1 MTRPSSN
8 NMTPSIH
15 ISRPSSPLFSCSS
28 SSSKRATAED
38 ISRLLDPSYSSTQQT
53 RSVSVYVDG
62 HGDLHDPD
70 YRHFPAIVPPRSAKR
85 QSAGAYYSSTSYPLW
100 DEHAVDDEEMDEDN
114 GLYNHYSPIRHSP
127 SSRRSSLTTVPR
139 NNFAASSSRTSSPPS
154 YYYATYSTYSDISP
168 PTSYDSDDILSTS
181 FSSYTSPFE
190 EKEKRPSRLST
201 KRNRCSSKE
210 ELLDTPTPVNR
221 SLLPTTEEEED
232 APEAV
237 VKDDSGEWVPTCTQS
252 LQRQWQALSLAF
264 QFGVFRAQ
272 RRMRQRV
279 HSLL

>member
-1 MTRPSSN
+1 MTRPSN
-8 NMTPSIH
+8 NMSPTIH
-15 ISRPSSPLFSCSS
+15 IPRPSSPLFSCSS

-85 QSAGAYYSSTSYPLW
+85 HSAGAYYSSTNYPLW
-100 DEHAVDDEEMDEDN
+100 DEHAVDDEEIDDDS
-114 GLYNHYSPIRHSP
+114 GLYNHHSPIP
-127 SSRRSSLTTVPR
+127 RRSSSTTVSR

-154 YYYATYSTYSDISP
+154 YHYATYSDISP

-190 EKEKRPSRLST
+190 EKEKRSSRLST
-201 KRNRCSSKE
+201 KRKRCSSKE
-210 ELLDTPTPVNR
+210 ELLDTPTPITR

-237 VKDDSGEWVPTCTQS
+237 EKDDSGEWVPTCTQS

>member
-1 MTRPSSN
+1 MPS
-8 NMTPSIH
+8 TIH
-15 ISRPSSPLFSCSS
+15 IPRSSSPLFSCSS

-38 ISRLLDPSYSSTQQT
+38 ISRLLDPSYSSSTHQS

-85 QSAGAYYSSTSYPLW
+85 HSAGAHYSSTNYPLW
-100 DEHAVDDEEMDEDN
+100 DEHAVDDEEIDEDSC
-114 GLYNHYSPIRHSP
+114 LYTHHSPMRRSP
-127 SSRRSSLTTVPR
+127 SSRRSSSTTVSR
-139 NNFAASSSRTSSPPS
+139 NNFASPSSRTSSPPS
-154 YYYATYSTYSDISP
+154 YHYATYSTYDISP

-190 EKEKRPSRLST
+190 EKEKQRSSRLST
-201 KRNRCSSKE
+201 KRKRCSSKE
-210 ELLDTPTPVNR
+210 ELLDTPTPMITR
-221 SLLPTTEEEED
+221 SLLPTTEEEE
-232 APEAV
+232 EAV
-237 VKDDSGEWVPTCTQS
+237 VVKEDDSTGEWVPTCTQS

-264 QFGVFRAQ
+264 QFGVFRAR

>member
-1 MTRPSSN
+1 MTRPSSSHY
-8 NMTPSIH
+8 MPSTIH
-15 ISRPSSPLFSCSS
+15 IPRSSSPLFSCSS

-38 ISRLLDPSYSSTQQT
+38 ISRLLDPSYSSTHQS

-62 HGDLHDPD
+62 QGDLHDPD
-70 YRHFPAIVPPRSAKR
+70 YRHFPAIAAPPRSAKR
-85 QSAGAYYSSTSYPLW
+85 NSAGAHYPLW
-100 DEHAVDDEEMDEDN
+100 DEHAVDDEEIDEDS
-114 GLYNHYSPIRHSP
+114 GLYNHHSPIRRSP
-127 SSRRSSLTTVPR
+127 SSRRSSSTTVSR
-139 NNFAASSSRTSSPPS
+139 NNFAAPSSRTSSPPS
-154 YYYATYSTYSDISP
+154 YHYATYSTYDISP

-190 EKEKRPSRLST
+190 EKEKRSSRLST
-201 KRNRCSSKE
+201 KRKRCSSKE
-210 ELLDTPTPVNR
+210 ELLDTPTPITR
-221 SLLPTTEEEED
+221 ALLPTTEEEED

-237 VKDDSGEWVPTCTQS
+237 AKDDDSGEWVPTCTQS

-264 QFGVFRAQ
+264 QFGVFRAR